1 MQNAINALMLDIGVL
16 LIAANLAALSH
27 VSTTHDHIP
36 TAIIYEPVIS
46 DLPTLTNFS
55 FFIILCSAIATVTPF
70 PRPLKC

>member
-16 LIAANLAALSH
+16 LIA
-27 VSTTHDHIP
+27 
-36 TAIIYEPVIS
+36 AIIYEPVIS